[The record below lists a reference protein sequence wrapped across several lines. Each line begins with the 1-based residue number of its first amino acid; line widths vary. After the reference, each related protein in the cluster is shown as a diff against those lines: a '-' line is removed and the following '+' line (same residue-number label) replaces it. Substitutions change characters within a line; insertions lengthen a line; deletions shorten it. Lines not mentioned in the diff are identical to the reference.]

1 VRSWAEQLPLHSGS
15 VDAVTI
21 SSAWHWMDPD
31 RSVDEAARVLGPG
44 GILGVIWNGAD
55 RSVDWVTELLGTRD
69 PSPGD
74 REQRRSRHRFELPG
88 RAPFTDLDHCTIAW
102 TLPMTREDLVGL
114 AGTYSSTIIMAPEE
128 RDREL
133 ARVRRGAEELVA
145 GDVVAMPMRCR
156 CWRAVR
162 R

>member
-1 VRSWAEQLPLHSGS
+1 
-15 VDAVTI
+15 
-21 SSAWHWMDPD
+21 M
-31 RSVDEAARVLGPG
+31 
-44 GILGVIWNGAD
+44 IWNGAD

-114 AGTYSSTIIMAPEE
+114 AGTYSSMITMPPGL
-128 RDREL
+128 RGREL
-133 ARVRRGAEELVA
+133 DRVSRIAGEIVAGAEVA
-145 GDVVAMPMRCR
+145 VPMRCR